1 MKLNHITAIASAV
14 VIASLTHSLAAQER
28 LDVNQADNATPPVI
42 SEQEFIVGAA
52 PEEKNA
58 PAQMIVQTEDKFL
71 SEMKVYPSF

>member
-1 MKLNHITAIASAV
+1 MKLNRITAIASAV

-42 SEQEFIVGAA
+42 SEQEFFVEYSL
-52 PEEKNA
+52 EETNT
-58 PAQMIVQTEDKFL
+58 PAQVIVQTEDKFL